1 MLNLDKYELEVVDCD
16 QGSDTWH
23 ACRAGLPTASEFAT
37 ILAKGRGGGVSLTR
51 AKYLRKLC
59 AERVTGRVIQT
70 WNGNADTERGHEQ
83 EPEARKLYAFMR
95 DVDPQLV
102 GFMRRGPVGASP
114 DSLIGSDGLLEIK
127 SKRGDI
133 HIELLETGEMPPEHK
148 AQVQGQLWV
157 SGRKWVDFMS
167 YSPGLPPFIQRIER
181 DPIYIAELA
190 KAVKVFLDELDV
202 LTARISKMQEAA

>member
-1 MLNLDKYELEVVDCD
+1 MLNLEQFELEVIDCE
-16 QGSDTWH
+16 QGSETWH
-23 ACRAGLPTASEFAT
+23 ACRAGLPTASEMSTVMAT
-37 ILAKGRGGGVSLTR
+37 GRGGGVSLTR
-51 AKYLRKLC
+51 AKYLRKLA
-59 AERVTGRVIQT
+59 AERITGRVIQT

-83 EPEARKLYAFMR
+83 EPEARRLYAFMR
-95 DVDPQLV
+95 DADPKLV

-114 DSLIGSDGLLEIK
+114 DSLIGDDGLLEIK

-133 HIELLETGEMPPEHK
+133 QIELLETGEMPPEHK

-167 YSPGLPPFIQRIER
+167 FSPGLPPFIQRIER

-190 KAVKVFLDELDV
+190 KATSAFLEELEA
-202 LTARISKMQEAA
+202 LTERIAKMQEAA